1 MSKKR
6 NVPAHGRKAARS
18 RRPRKRR
25 FLVVAGGAVTEKQ
38 YFKQLESLY
47 DVVIDYQQKNNSP
60 KQLAELAVKLK
71 REDKRDTST
80 DCYERIWVVVD
91 VDDFHDHGEA
101 ARICNDNG
109 IELIISNPCF
119 EVWLLDYV
127 KACRQ
132 AIH

>member
-47 DVVIDYQQKNNSP
+47 DVIIDYQQKNNSP
-60 KQLAELAVKLK
+60 KQLAKLAVKLK

-91 VDDFHDHGEA
+91 VDDFTTTAKQRESA
-101 ARICNDNG
+101 MTM
-109 IELIISNPCF
+109 ESNSSFPILASRSGCSTM
-119 EVWLLDYV
+119 
-127 KACRQ
+127 
-132 AIH
+132 

>member
-47 DVVIDYQQKNNSP
+47 DVIIDYQQKNNSP
-60 KQLAELAVKLK
+60 KQLAKLAVKLK
-71 REDKRDTST
+71 REDKRDTLQIVMNESGWWSMLT
-80 DCYERIWVVVD
+80 
-91 VDDFHDHGEA
+91 
-101 ARICNDNG
+101 
-109 IELIISNPCF
+109 ISRPRRSSEN
-119 EVWLLDYV
+119 L
-127 KACRQ
+127 Q
-132 AIH
+132 